1 MESEATPNVPPVV
14 VPPVVNAETAK
25 KERKT
30 PDPVSTLIGSWN
42 ETRTVFTVITRLE
55 AATDKQKTDAIK
67 ALPFGTYT
75 VLTTRETTKTL
86 KEVTRVSIA

>member
-1 MESEATPNVPPVV
+1 MPEETNPAVPPVAVPPVV
-14 VPPVVNAETAK
+14 TPEVAK

-30 PDPVSTLIGSWN
+30 PDPVSTLIGNWN
-42 ETRTVFTVITRLE
+42 TDRTVFTVITRLE

-67 ALPFGTYT
+67 ALPFGTYN
-75 VLTTRETTKTL
+75 VLTVRETVKTL

>member
-1 MESEATPNVPPVV
+1 MPEETNPSVPPVE
-14 VPPVVNAETAK
+14 VPPVVNPETK

-30 PDPVSTLIGSWN
+30 PDPVSTLIGKWN
-42 ETRTVFTVITRLE
+42 EDRTVFTVITRLE

-75 VLTTRETTKTL
+75 VLTTRETVKTL